1 MRAKIRQLFCLI
13 VIVIIALAIGAA
25 AINVYMVWGTKGR
38 ILKKDQWANFKADG
52 VVVLGCAVRPNKE
65 ASPMLNDRMQTA
77 ISFYKE
83 ASAKKMLVSGDNLNE
98 DYDEVSVMKKLA
110 VSGGI
115 EADEVYMDH
124 TGLNTYDTIVHSL
137 EFFNPQLH
145 HALGTLLC
153 GGVEVGF
160 GHDAVLTVVQLPVH
174 HGVGE
179 VPHIRVCRD
188 GLHDGLILAQ
198 IGQLRFRVGSPDIP
212 NCAAE
217 LLRKVCA
224 LDWRNGKVLPA
235 VLRAFRGL
243 PSQHHLRMV
252 DEILIDGKAVRIRS
266 RVSPDT
272 RVYPIRF
279 DFNGSVP
286 LLKKDNIRNDLRA
299 GVGLEGVIGQADR
312 TK

>member
-13 VIVIIALAIGAA
+13 VIVIIVLAIGAA

-137 EFFNPQLH
+137 EFFNKGSTIVIVTQSYHLYR
-145 HALGTLLC
+145 ALY
-153 GGVEVGF
+153 
-160 GHDAVLTVVQLPVH
+160 
-174 HGVGE
+174 
-179 VPHIRVCRD
+179 
-188 GLHDGLILAQ
+188 LAQ
-198 IGQLRFRVGSPDIP
+198 
-212 NCAAE
+212 
-217 LLRKVCA
+217 RKVSA
-224 LDWRNGKVLPA
+224 LRPTKTTFAPSFAKRMAVARPIPEPA
-235 VLRAFRGL
+235 PVTITVFSLKRF
-243 PSQHHLRMV
+243 MMF
-252 DEILIDGKAVRIRS
+252 
-266 RVSPDT
+266 SPCYHT
-272 RVYPIRF
+272 
-279 DFNGSVP
+279 SV
-286 LLKKDNIRNDLRA
+286 I
-299 GVGLEGVIGQADR
+299 I
-312 TK
+312 